1 MVAAGHVRATE
12 AGASG
17 RTQVLGT
24 KLVRRLSAAA
34 ALLAATPALATDLA
48 SPIVSGLPWRSGM
61 SCAGAEQEAW
71 RGRRLDV
78 TVSYVP
84 SDSWDSMLKRLKSSY
99 FKSRL
104 DLAPQAVIS
113 MPMMPRPEGQH
124 AICAQ
129 GAFDDAFRQMGT
141 VLNADPRSAG
151 AVIRLGWE
159 FNRGSRN
166 HAWGVDSPDD
176 IPNYVAC
183 FRREVEALRS
193 TAPRLLIEWAIGRET
208 KMGADP
214 FVAYPGGDVVDL
226 IGIHYYDNA
235 RGPRQRTQAEFDRQ
249 AVQPLINEGFG
260 GILTAFDVAAAHGK
274 KLAVAEW
281 GMWSITEDGLPMD
294 LEADDPVYIAN
305 MHNVF
310 KTHAGGL
317 GYENYYGCGDR
328 HMLHPQTLFPRGAAI
343 YQQLWRAG
351 Q

>member
-1 MVAAGHVRATE
+1 VH
-12 AGASG
+12 
-17 RTQVLGT
+17 GT
-24 KLVRRLSAAA
+24 KLARRLAA
-34 ALLAATPALATDLA
+34 ALVLLAAAPALAIDLV

-61 SCAGAEQEAW
+61 SCAGPEHEEW

-78 TVSYVP
+78 TVMYIP
-84 SDSWDSMLKRLKSSY
+84 SESWERMLKWLGSGY
-99 FKSRL
+99 FKSKL
-104 DLAPQAVIS
+104 ALAPQPVIS

-124 AICAQ
+124 AVCA
-129 GAFDDAFRQMGT
+129 GGTFDDHFRRMGL

-159 FNRGSRN
+159 FNRGSKN
-166 HAWGVDSPDD
+166 HPWGVDSPDD

-214 FVAYPGGDVVDL
+214 FVAYPGGDVVDM
-226 IGIHYYDNA
+226 IGIHYYDNP

-249 AVQPLINEGFG
+249 AVQPLVNEGFG
-260 GILTAFDVAAAHGK
+260 GILTAFDFAAAHGK
-274 KLAVAEW
+274 KLAIAEW
-281 GMWSITEDGLPMD
+281 GMWKRTEDDGSHD
-294 LEADDPVYIAN
+294 LDADDPVYVAN

-310 KTHAGGL
+310 KTHAEKL
-317 GYENYYGCGDR
+317 AYENYYGCDDG
-328 HMLHPQTLFPRGAAI
+328 HMLHPRTLLPRGSAL

-351 Q
+351 